1 MPAFDSIKTFC
12 HKNPKQAVIVAAII
26 LAIVVGLLSI
36 GSNLSSWK
44 TYDFPQAALT
54 MKLPQQPV
62 VVADTKIPGFSQ
74 WTMQNEDIALV
85 IGAVKLTGQEKPAAA
100 LGSTIE
106 YVRQGIQNNP
116 NIEKAEFKLNQRQQ
130 GKKTVN
136 YLTGTAIFKDGDA
149 KANTF
154 VEGLFHLTDT
164 SIGFVYAHYN
174 TPKGEELLRD
184 IFDSV
189 SCK

>member
-1 MPAFDSIKTFC
+1 MKTPGPALRSDLRF
-12 HKNPKQAVIVAAII
+12 
-26 LAIVVGLLSI
+26 LLR
-36 GSNLSSWK
+36 
-44 TYDFPQAALT
+44 A
-54 MKLPQQPV
+54 
-62 VVADTKIPGFSQ
+62 
-74 WTMQNEDIALV
+74 ALV

-106 YVRQGIQNNP
+106 YVRQAIQNNP

-130 GKKTVN
+130 GRKTVD
-136 YLTGTAIFKDGDA
+136 YLTGTAVFKDGDA

-154 VEGLFHLTDT
+154 VEGIFHLSDA

-189 SCK
+189 SCE